1 MQPISGTRPNQTSAG
16 RSFSGIIDSITA
28 SPAAAARFA
37 TKSILVLSGLAAL
50 MWTAYDQAGSPST
63 IASNATDHPK
73 VDPIVKKV
81 TSVAPSL
88 VAKNSK
94 TTSIDLSSHEVAA
107 EQPKT
112 ISPFEPL
119 RVAEHIKKLTELG
132 IAIDVTDT
140 AATTTKLAAKHAQP
154 AYLGSEVAEITNPAS
169 VSFGGMPAVVVASVT
184 QKANSSRQKITSVS
198 VGSASRVATTSLEST
213 ETNSAASIQTSEQSS
228 SEANNSTP
236 PAAPSY
242 NSAPSEEAGV
252 TTQSAPTVAPHV
264 FTRADF
270 KATLGNSGTLAAYTK
285 LDASTGLDKAV
296 CYLTYGALYNTQT
309 QFLSVLDA
317 RSFIQGQRLF
327 VVTESALRAG
337 SNGTE
342 YSLSPSSPIEFTDF
356 IDQWGRTNSIPADKY
371 VVGRFPNTTK
381 QFKLTFDIPEA
392 AKQEIATLSA
402 GSDPVW
408 IAIPSIAGTQ
418 FGSSKMILRAPYA
431 GQLSPNLTIA
441 AFPPCRSHSLVNN
454 MGVDITD
461 PLSPAIGFQSA
472 TAMGPYESGTEGV
485 HCLQQSLVMNGS
497 NLTLDLQNTDPSS
510 FIAISN
516 IQGSSDL
523 GSSTWENI
531 SNSILLAPAT
541 DPVNSCVSIATNIS
555 TQARAFRRATFEH

>member
-1 MQPISGTRPNQTSAG
+1 MQPISGTRPTQNSAG

-28 SPAAAARFA
+28 SPAAAVRFA
-37 TKSILVLSGLAAL
+37 TKSVLVLSGLAAL
-50 MWTAYDQAGSPST
+50 SWCAYDLAGSPSP
-63 IASNATDHPK
+63 ADSRSTDNPK
-73 VDPIVKKV
+73 VDPIVKKA
-81 TSVAPSL
+81 TPFAPSL
-88 VAKNSK
+88 VAKNSS
-94 TTSIDLSSHEVAA
+94 TPSIDLSSHEVAA

-119 RVAEHIKKLTELG
+119 RVAEHIRKLTELG
-132 IAIDVTDT
+132 IAVDVTDT
-140 AATTTKLAAKHAQP
+140 AATSTKLSIEQARP
-154 AYLGSEVAEITNPAS
+154 IYLGNDVAEIVNPAS
-169 VSFGGMPAVVVASVT
+169 VSFGGMPAVVGASVA
-184 QKANSSRQKITSVS
+184 QKANLSGHKIASVS
-198 VGSASRVATTSLEST
+198 NGSVRSVTTTGAEST
-213 ETNSAASIQTSEQSS
+213 EVGSAASIRTSEESS
-228 SEANNSTP
+228 SVANNSTP

-242 NSAPSEEAGV
+242 NPEASGESGV

-270 KATLGNSGTLAAYTK
+270 KATLSNSGTLAAYTK

-431 GQLSPNLTIA
+431 GQVAPNLTIA

-454 MGVDITD
+454 MGVDIPD

-472 TAMGPYESGTEGV
+472 TAMGPYETGTEGV

-523 GSSTWENI
+523 GPSTWGNI

-541 DPVNSCVSIATNIS
+541 DPINSCASIATDIS
-555 TQARAFRRATFEH
+555 TQARGFRRATFEH